1 MLPGREG
8 FNSQNKRDFMLEFL
22 KKLLAVPITPVVR
35 ILILRGFIDLSK
47 LEKELKSELIKGLA
61 LITPDNAQLYHS
73 IQQELAER
81 KRTEEQLQQRIEQ
94 LQSIYHLNS
103 ATSRAEVLEEIY
115 TEALNALQRTLKV
128 DRASVLLFDPDGIIR
143 FKAWRGLSDNYRKA
157 AEGHCPWS
165 RHEKNPQP
173 ILVPD
178 VEKEPSL
185 QSLRPAIL
193 KEGIRALGF
202 IPLVYQGQLLGKFM
216 IYYNTL
222 HGFTDEEVQLA
233 QTIASHIAFAIER
246 KRAEDAL
253 RESEE
258 RYALAARGANDGLW
272 DWNLKTGEIYYSPR
286 WKSML
291 GYEENEIKNSIEEW
305 FSRVHP
311 EDIDGL
317 RARIDLHLEGLTPF
331 ENEHRMKHKDGTYR
345 WMLSRGLAVRD
356 AEGKAYRMAG
366 SQTDITDR
374 KVAEMQLLH
383 DAFHDALTGLPNR
396 ALFMNRLEHATE
408 RAKRRKDYQFAVLF
422 LDLDRFKVVNDSLG
436 HLAGDQLLVEIARRL
451 VGCLR
456 PGDTVARLGGDEFAV
471 LLDGIESLDDA
482 IRVSDRIQK
491 ELRIPF
497 NLNGQEVCTTTSI
510 GIALNTIGY
519 NQPDDLLRDADI
531 AMYRAKALG
540 KARYAVFDTGMHT
553 RAVELL
559 HLEASLRRA
568 IEQQE
573 FRLYYQP
580 IICLASG
587 KITGVEALL
596 RWQHPQRG
604 LISPGEFIQV
614 AEETGLIIAIGEW
627 VLQTACAQSKAWRDR
642 GLPPLFVAINLS
654 ARQFQHQNLLEL
666 IKKILKETGMAAQ
679 TLKLEITESIA
690 MRDLDFS
697 IPVLKELS
705 AMGVQILIDDF
716 GTCYSSLGYLN
727 RFPINALKIDQS
739 FVKDIPNNADNTAI
753 IKAIIA
759 MAHSLKLK
767 VIAEGVETE
776 EQLIFLRSQACD
788 EIQGYLLSHPLPAEV
803 FARLYP
809 TFSL

>member
-1 MLPGREG
+1 
-8 FNSQNKRDFMLEFL
+8 MLEFL
-22 KKLLAVPITPVVR
+22 KKLLALPITPTVR
-35 ILILRGFIDLSK
+35 TLILWGFIDLSK
-47 LEKELKSELIKGLA
+47 LEKELKSELIKGSA
-61 LITPDNAQLYHS
+61 LRTLDNAQLYYS
-73 IQQELAER
+73 LQQELAEH

-115 TEALNALQRTLKV
+115 TEALNTLQRTLKA

-157 AEGHCPWS
+157 GEGHCPWS
-165 RHEKNPQP
+165 RYEKNPQP

-222 HGFTDEEVQLA
+222 HEFTDEEVQLA

-291 GYEENEIKNSIEEW
+291 GYEENEIKNSLEEW

-311 EDIDGL
+311 EDIEKL
-317 RARIDLHLEGLTPF
+317 KARIDLHLEGLTPF

-356 AEGKAYRMAG
+356 AEGKVYRMAG

-422 LDLDRFKVVNDSLG
+422 LDLDRFKVINDSLG
-436 HLAGDQLLVEIARRL
+436 HLVGDQLLIEIAQRL
-451 VGCLR
+451 VKCLR
-456 PGDTVARLGGDEFAV
+456 PGDTVARLGGDEFAI
-471 LLDGIESLDDA
+471 LLDGIESVNDA

-491 ELRIPF
+491 ELMLPF
-497 NLNGQEVCTTTSI
+497 NLNGQEVCMTTSI
-510 GIALNTIGY
+510 GIALNNRDY
-519 NQPDDLLRDADI
+519 NQPNDLLRDADI

-559 HLEASLRRA
+559 HLEANLRRA

-580 IICLASG
+580 ILCLTSG

-604 LISPGEFIQV
+604 LVSPAEFIPV
-614 AEETGLIIAIGEW
+614 AEETGLIVAIGEW
-627 VLQTACAQSKAWRDR
+627 VLQTACAQSKTWQDM

-666 IKKILKETGMAAQ
+666 IKKILKETGMTAQ

-705 AMGVQILIDDF
+705 TMGVQILIDDF

-739 FVKDIPNNADNTAI
+739 FVKDIPNNPDNAAI

-776 EQLIFLRSQACD
+776 EQLAFLRSQACD

>member
-1 MLPGREG
+1 
-8 FNSQNKRDFMLEFL
+8 MLEFL
-22 KKLLAVPITPVVR
+22 KKLLALPLTSMVRTLVVW
-35 ILILRGFIDLSK
+35 GFIDLSK
-47 LEKELKSELIKGLA
+47 LEKELKSELIKGLT
-61 LITPDNAQLYHS
+61 LMTPDNAQLYHS
-73 IQQELAER
+73 IQQELAEH

-115 TEALNALQRTLKV
+115 TEALNALQRTLKA

-157 AEGHCPWS
+157 GEGHCPWS

-222 HGFTDEEVQLA
+222 HEFTDEEVQLA

-291 GYEENEIKNSIEEW
+291 GYEENEIKNSLEEW

-311 EDIDGL
+311 EDIENL
-317 RARIDLHLEGLTPF
+317 KARIDLHLEGLTPF

-408 RAKRRKDYQFAVLF
+408 RSKRRQNYQFAVLF

-451 VGCLR
+451 VECLR
-456 PGDTVARLGGDEFAV
+456 PGDTVARLGGDEFAI
-471 LLDGIESLDDA
+471 LLDGIESLNDA

-491 ELRIPF
+491 ELMSPF

-519 NQPDDLLRDADI
+519 IQPDDLLRDADI

-540 KARYAVFDTGMHT
+540 KARYAVFDAGMHT

-580 IICLASG
+580 ILCLKSG

-604 LISPGEFIQV
+604 LISPGEFIPV
-614 AEETGLIIAIGEW
+614 AEETGLIVAIGEW
-627 VLQTACAQSKAWRDR
+627 VIQTACTQSKAWQDM

-697 IPVLKELS
+697 IPILKELS

-739 FVKDIPNNADNTAI
+739 FVKDIPNNADNAAI

-776 EQLIFLRSQACD
+776 EQLTFLRSQACD

>member
-1 MLPGREG
+1 
-8 FNSQNKRDFMLEFL
+8 MLEFL